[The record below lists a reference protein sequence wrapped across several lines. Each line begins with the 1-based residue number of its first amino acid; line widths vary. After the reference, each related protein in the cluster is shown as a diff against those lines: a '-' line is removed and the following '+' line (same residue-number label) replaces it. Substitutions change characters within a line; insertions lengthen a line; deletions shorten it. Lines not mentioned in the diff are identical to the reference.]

1 MHGTGT
7 PLQPQNTR
15 IVFFYL
21 ATRFISAPPSQ
32 ALQKLCYF
40 PFDIGMVLGL
50 APANVQQT
58 TADH

>member
-15 IVFFYL
+15 LVFFYL
-21 ATRFISAPPSQ
+21 ATRFISAAHSQ
-32 ALQKLCYF
+32 ATKLYYF
-40 PFDIGMVLGL
+40 PFDIGTVLGL

-58 TADH
+58 EADH